1 MSPCL
6 IYFQCLHIPISATK
20 RNERQA
26 RTVCVAGVVEKVAS
40 ALIGPSQKR
49 VPRSRMHDTPTPTKR
64 PSHTSLPLPPP
75 PPLDHSTPSPSLVS
89 RSACLL
95 RPRPDLPPP
104 RAADLEDEKGYVDAA
119 WRGRQLNMLLPKGGV
134 NWKAAKARLPP
145 SRAIWNFLT
154 RTRFL
159 LFVVLVGVVILIWNG
174 LRGTA
179 GEMQR

>member
-1 MSPCL
+1 M
-6 IYFQCLHIPISATK
+6 
-20 RNERQA
+20 
-26 RTVCVAGVVEKVAS
+26 VEKPRPGKPNGGS
-40 ALIGPSQKR
+40 ADWPSQKGFR
-49 VPRSRMHDTPTPTKR
+49 DLAFMHDTRTPTTPVHY
-64 PSHTSLPLPPP
+64 PSPSPSTH
-75 PPLDHSTPSPSLVS
+75 PPLDPSTPSPSLPS
-89 RSACLL
+89 PSACLL
-95 RPRPDLPPP
+95 RPRPDHP
-104 RAADLEDEKGYVDAA
+104 RTAKLEDEGPPGLVDAA
-119 WRGRQLNMLLPKGGV
+119 WRGRDLNMLLPKGGV